1 MVPGSKLY
9 NEKRFLG
16 VFKKHFWDEN
26 ISNGGMPNLKVF
38 IRVYRVL
45 KAKIS
50 NRFRLF
56 TSILRVQQKPRDQ
69 SHSYFISVFH
79 WKSKNNLS
87 TNAEIL
93 NWKVP
98 RFIAMVD
105 CKRCCVR
112 QQRELMANAKW
123 NGKNEFCTWE
133 QMRGMYTWC
142 VGYIYYTELF

>member
-1 MVPGSKLY
+1 MNGSWFQTVQWKEILGCVQ
-9 NEKRFLG
+9 KAFLG
-16 VFKKHFWDEN
+16 WEYIEWRNAKSFK
-26 ISNGGMPNLKVF
+26 
-38 IRVYRVL
+38 RVYRVL

-56 TSILRVQQKPRDQ
+56 TSILIVLQQKPRDQ